1 MALARADQYQ
11 VTIFVD
17 GQRVGVFD
25 DFSGG
30 SVKATEKKYRP
41 GGMGDNVSLG
51 GLSTVDNIK
60 VNRAFDR
67 ARDADLVRLLIDRV
81 GKGRVTGVKQ
91 PLDADKNAF
100 GRALVY
106 SGLLLTFEPSDVK
119 AESSDLDM
127 YTIEVSTD
135 GKIA

>member
-11 VTIFVD
+11 VTLFLD

-25 DFSGG
+25 DSSGG
-30 SVKATEKKYRP
+30 AVKATEKKYRP
-41 GGMGDNVSLG
+41 GGMGDVITLG
-51 GLSTVDNIK
+51 GLSQVDNIK
-60 VNRAFDR
+60 LMRAFDR
-67 ARDADLVRLLIDRV
+67 TRDADLIRLFIDRV
-81 GKGRVTGVKQ
+81 GKGRTTVVKQ